1 MRENLMKDRAYQFG
15 LLGLFSLSLVIVGFF
30 LSTPT
35 EIIGGLKLIL
45 TSPATLITDYF
56 GLGGP
61 GATFVNAGLLG
72 MIITYMLYRI
82 GIHFNGAT
90 LAAIMLIIGFSFFG
104 KNLINIWFIIAGVY
118 LYAKVQG
125 DSYSKHVY
133 VSLFGTALAP
143 MASALLTYPG
153 LGLVQRMLISSI
165 VGMSMGFILPPL
177 ATYMLR
183 VHQGFNLYNVGF
195 TVGVVG
201 TIYVAV
207 FKSFGFQVE
216 SQMIWTDA
224 YTTVSAV
231 ILYASFAAFLFLGWW
246 VNPGVIKA
254 LPRLFKYVGRLVTDF
269 VILEG
274 FGMTLFNMGMLGIMA
289 TTFVL
294 AVGAPINGPV
304 IGGILTV
311 AGFGGFGKHPNNVWP
326 IFAGVFLGSLM
337 KVWSI
342 TEPGP
347 ILAALFGT
355 ALAPLAGEFGWGVGI
370 LTGFIH
376 SSVVLSVGVLHS
388 GLNLYNNGF
397 SAGFVAAFLIPVIEA
412 FKKESD

>member
-1 MRENLMKDRAYQFG
+1 MREKLMKDRAYQFG
-15 LLGLFSLSLVIVGFF
+15 LIGLFALFLVIVGFF

-35 EIIGGLKLIL
+35 EIVNGLKVIL

-72 MIITYMLYRI
+72 MIITFMLYKM

-90 LAAIMLIIGFSFFG
+90 LAAIMLIIGFAFFG
-104 KNLINIWFIIAGVY
+104 KNLVNIWFIIAGVY

-153 LGLVQRMLISSI
+153 LGLVQRMLISSL
-165 VGMSMGFILPPL
+165 VGISMGFILPPL

-201 TIYVAV
+201 TIYVAI

-231 ILYASFAAFLFLGWW
+231 VLYASFAFFLFMGWW
-246 VNPGVIKA
+246 VNPGVFKV

-274 FGMTLFNMGMLGIMA
+274 MGTTLFNMGMLGIMA

-294 AVGAPINGPV
+294 LVGAPINGPV

-326 IFAGVFLGSLM
+326 IFAGVFLGSMM